1 MAEENKVDIF
11 NRSLFGGFG
20 PDEYKQA
27 VDYVKQFQGIE
38 PLNVNRGVTA
48 EDVLRATAPLSQPV
62 GPTLTDSV
70 VQFNQFLGNILGA
83 KAQRIESDE
92 AKLAEQDAA
101 ARAIVDAELSKEED
115 EADNYQVVDGRL
127 VDLRLIGSDDNP
139 QGIVVNAKPEQ
150 VNVKNIPLKIFDQLD
165 KAEQDK
171 ILGLVD
177 PEQTIKGVPMSYFNT
192 LTTDKQNQL
201 LGLGSGETFQESFTT
216 KDNKLGII
224 YLDRNGDV
232 KTKIIDAELGADQTN
247 LTQTERILNEITEL
261 EIKKADPTQDF
272 TDEDQIR
279 LDVLKDSQKK
289 VKPFESTE
297 EKLWAETSSDLI
309 LATPQKQDKLFKV
322 NQISQKLADDEI
334 NTGILTPKV
343 TVLQEILAPFGIN
356 LKGIL
361 DMANIN
367 ILNEASDSALIEA
380 LGTQFGIDA
389 SEGLAGQI
397 SERELEALFTTTI
410 RLSAPGEFNEKF
422 AQGLT
427 YLLQKDLAAS
437 QIAADPNVNS
447 VKDWSVAMKQ
457 WMDDN
462 PPPEMFS
469 GVYNY
474 NYLEDLNLDLN
485 LRPLADG
492 ES

>member
-1 MAEENKVDIF
+1 MAEENKLDVF
-11 NRSLFGGFG
+11 KRSLFQGLG
-20 PDEYKQA
+20 PEDYSKA

-38 PLNVNRGVTA
+38 PLTVNRGVTT
-48 EDVLRATAPLSQPV
+48 EDVLRATSPLGQPV
-62 GPTLTDSV
+62 GPDLTSSV
-70 VQFNQFLGNILGA
+70 VKFNEFLGNILGA
-83 KAQRIESDE
+83 KAQRIESE
-92 AKLAEQDAA
+92 KEKIAEQDAS
-101 ARAIVDAELSKEED
+101 ARAIVDAQLAKEVD

-150 VNVKNIPLKIFDQLD
+150 VNVKSIPLEIFNQLD
-165 KAEQDK
+165 QDEK
-171 ILGLVD
+171 DKVLGLVD
-177 PEQTIKGVPMSYFNT
+177 PEQTIKGIPMSYFDT
-192 LTTDKQNQL
+192 LTTDEQNKV

-224 YLDRNGDV
+224 YLDKNGDV
-232 KTKIIDAELGADQTN
+232 KTKVLETELGADQTN
-247 LTQTERILNEITEL
+247 LTQTERILDEITEL
-261 EIKKADPTQDF
+261 EIKKADPTQEF

-322 NQISQKLADDEI
+322 NQISQKIQGDF
-334 NTGILTPKV
+334 NSGILTPKA

-367 ILNEASDSALIEA
+367 ILNEESDSALVDA
-380 LGTQFGIDA
+380 LATQFGIDA

-397 SERELEALFTTTI
+397 SERELEALFNTTV
-410 RLSAPGEFNEKF
+410 RLGAPAEFNEQF
-422 AQGLT
+422 AIGLT
-427 YLLQKDLAAS
+427 YLLQKDLEAS
-437 QIAADPNVNS
+437 KIAADPNINS
-447 VKDWSVAMKQ
+447 VKDWSVAMQQ
-457 WMDDN
+457 WMNDN

-469 GVYNY
+469 DVYNY
-474 NYLEDLNLDLN
+474 NYLEDLNVDLN
-485 LRPLADG
+485 LRPLDR
-492 ES
+492 

>member
-1 MAEENKVDIF
+1 MAEENKLDVF
-11 NRSLFGGFG
+11 KRSLFQGLG
-20 PDEYKQA
+20 PEDYSQA

-38 PLNVNRGVTA
+38 PLTVNRGITT
-48 EDVLRATAPLSQPV
+48 EDVLRATSPLSQPV
-62 GPTLTDSV
+62 GPGLTNSV

-83 KAQRIESDE
+83 KAQRIESE
-92 AKLAEQDAA
+92 KEKIAEQDAS
-101 ARAIVDAELSKEED
+101 ARAIVDAQLAKEVD

-139 QGIVVNAKPEQ
+139 EGIVVNAKPEQ
-150 VNVKNIPLKIFDQLD
+150 VNVKSIPKEIFDKLD
-165 KAEQDK
+165 DDEKDK
-171 ILGLVD
+171 VLGLVD
-177 PEQTIKGVPMSYFNT
+177 PEQTIKGIPKSYFDT
-192 LTTDKQNQL
+192 LTTDEQNKV

-232 KTKIIDAELGADQTN
+232 KTKVIDAELGADQTN
-247 LTQTERILNEITEL
+247 LTQTERILDEITEL
-261 EIKKADPTQDF
+261 EIKKADPNQEFTQ
-272 TDEDQIR
+272 EDQIR

-297 EKLWAETSSDLI
+297 EKLWAQTSSDLI
-309 LATPQKQDKLFKV
+309 LATPQKRDKLFQV
-322 NQISQKLADDEI
+322 NRVSQKLADDEI

-343 TVLQEILAPFGIN
+343 TVLQEILEPFGIN

-380 LGTQFGIDA
+380 IGTQFGIDA

-397 SERELEALFTTTI
+397 SERELEALFNTTI
-410 RLSAPGEFNEKF
+410 RLSAPGEFNRKF
-422 AQGLT
+422 AEGLT

-437 QIAADPNVNS
+437 EIAADPDINS
-447 VKDWSVAMKQ
+447 VKEWSNAMQQ
-457 WMDDN
+457 WMTDN

-485 LRPLADG
+485 LRPEIDKDN
-492 ES
+492 

>member
-1 MAEENKVDIF
+1 MAEENKLDVF
-11 NRSLFGGFG
+11 KRSLFQGLG
-20 PDEYKQA
+20 PEDYSKA

-38 PLNVNRGVTA
+38 PLTVNRGVTT
-48 EDVLRATAPLSQPV
+48 EDVLRATSPLGEPV
-62 GPTLTDSV
+62 GPDLTSSV
-70 VQFNQFLGNILGA
+70 VKFNEFLGNILGA
-83 KAQRIESDE
+83 KAQRIESE
-92 AKLAEQDAA
+92 KEKISEQDAA
-101 ARAIVDAELSKEED
+101 ARAIVDAQLAKEVD

-127 VDLRLIGSDDNP
+127 VDLRLIGSEDNP

-150 VNVKNIPLKIFDQLD
+150 VNVKNIPLSIFNEL
-165 KAEQDK
+165 AEDEK
-171 ILGLVD
+171 NRVLGLVD
-177 PEQTIKGVPMSYFNT
+177 PDPQIKGVPMSYFKT
-192 LTTDKQNQL
+192 LTVDKQNQL

-224 YLDRNGDV
+224 YIDKNGNVQSKILSDAVLGDSDSKSDKLTILD
-232 KTKIIDAELGADQTN
+232 
-247 LTQTERILNEITEL
+247 EITEL
-261 EIKKADPTQDF
+261 ELKKADPNQEF
-272 TDEDQIR
+272 TNEDQIR
-279 LDVLKDSQKK
+279 LDVLRESQKK
-289 VKPFESTE
+289 VKPFESTD
-297 EKLWAETSSDLI
+297 EKLWAETSSELI

-322 NQISQKLADDEI
+322 NQVSQKLAQEEI
-334 NTGILTPKV
+334 NTGILTPKA
-343 TVLQEILAPFGIN
+343 TVLQEILEPFGIN

-367 ILNEASDSALIEA
+367 ILNEASDSALIDA

-397 SERELEALFTTTI
+397 SERELEALFNTTI

-422 AQGLT
+422 ALGLT

-437 QIAADPNVNS
+437 QIAADPNINS
-447 VKDWSVAMKQ
+447 VKEWSNAMQQ
-457 WMDDN
+457 WMTDN

-485 LRPLADG
+485 LRPLVD
-492 ES
+492 EDS

>member
-1 MAEENKVDIF
+1 MAEEQNKVDIF

-38 PLNVNRGVTA
+38 PLDVNRGVTA
-48 EDVLRATAPLSQPV
+48 EDVLRATSPLSQPV

-83 KAQRIESDE
+83 KAQRIKSDE
-92 AKLAEQDAA
+92 AKIAEQDAA
-101 ARAIVDAELSKEED
+101 ARAIVDAELSKEVD
-115 EADNYQVVDGRL
+115 ETDFYQVVDGRL
-127 VDLRLIGSDDNP
+127 IDLRLIGSDDNP

-150 VNVKNIPLKIFDQLD
+150 VNVKSIPLEIFDQLD

-177 PEQTIKGVPMSYFNT
+177 PEQNIKGVPMSYFKT
-192 LTTDKQNQL
+192 LTSDEQNKI

-224 YLDRNGDV
+224 YLDRSGNV

-247 LTQTERILNEITEL
+247 LTQTERILDEITEL
-261 EIKKADPTQDF
+261 EIKKADPTQEF
-272 TDEDQIR
+272 TQQDQIR

-322 NQISQKLADDEI
+322 NQISQKIQGDF
-334 NTGILTPKV
+334 NSGILTPKV

-367 ILNEASDSALIEA
+367 ILNEESDSALVDA
-380 LGTQFGIDA
+380 LATQFGIDA

-397 SERELEALFTTTI
+397 SERELEALFNTTV
-410 RLSAPGEFNEKF
+410 RLGAPAEFNEQF
-422 AQGLT
+422 TIGLT

-437 QIAADPNVNS
+437 QIAADPNINS
-447 VKDWSVAMKQ
+447 VKDWSVAMTQ

-462 PPPEMFS
+462 PPPQMFS
-469 GVYNY
+469 DVYNY

-485 LRPLADG
+485 LRPLI
-492 ES
+492 EEEK